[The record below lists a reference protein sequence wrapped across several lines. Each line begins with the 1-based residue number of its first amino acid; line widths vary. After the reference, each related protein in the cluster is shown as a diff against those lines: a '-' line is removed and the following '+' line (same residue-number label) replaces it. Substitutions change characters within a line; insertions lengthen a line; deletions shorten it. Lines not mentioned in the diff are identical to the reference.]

1 MSFFVN
7 CSDLAK
13 KINDLFSSNFNA
25 NCKNQRVKS
34 VLKHYLCTKQATG
47 SVPNTGKV
55 YSGVSIGG
63 RKLLKTESPRSEI
76 NHKFSFNQ

>member
-1 MSFFVN
+1 MLLINIRQTDVFLYKLLRSR
-7 CSDLAK
+7 K
-13 KINDLFSSNFNA
+13 KKSTIYFLVTLTLIA
-25 NCKNQRVKS
+25 RIRVKS

-63 RKLLKTESPRSEI
+63 RKLLKTESP
-76 NHKFSFNQ
+76 